1 MVDRFVVRAFG
12 PLEVSWNGSPVDV
25 RGGLASAIVARLA
38 WTAGVPVAVERL
50 VEALWKEPPANA
62 VGSLRVY
69 VSRLRSGPL
78 GAVLHGGRGG
88 YSLELSRADVDVL
101 RFWDCLDGADAL
113 DLDEAHSSAD
123 RFASALALWRAEP
136 FEGLSTFPFAAVAA
150 AELRRRRRDALQ
162 HLAAL
167 RIEQGEPLR
176 AVAEIEPRI
185 AEEPA
190 HEGLVTA
197 LARAYAAAG
206 RPSEAL
212 TVLDGLR
219 DHVRE
224 RTGLDP
230 SLDVSALRQAI
241 LRQDAS
247 VVSGGSRRDVER
259 YNIPV
264 PLTRMVGRAR
274 DLARIEDAR
283 SAHRLVTL
291 VGPGGVGKTR
301 LAVESARRSTR
312 TIDERQWMIDLS
324 SVPEGAEVLGTVAD
338 QLGAS
343 EHSLDAIARRLEG
356 GPVLLILDNAEHVIR
371 STRIF
376 VVQLLGA
383 CAGLAVLTTSRE
395 PLGIAGEFV
404 LRIEGL
410 VGPELDQAVELFR
423 ERSAAARGGTTPP
436 GHSDGSI
443 RRMCRLLDGLPLA
456 LELAAAR
463 TAVLS
468 VDDLSAVLDRGEQLP
483 GGAAEPE
490 RHGSLENTIRW
501 STDGLPADEFTLLV
515 ELSRFAGPF
524 TLDAVEAICTP
535 GSRPRRD
542 VALSLAHKSLIAA
555 EETEDGQRRYRLLE
569 SMKAFARSRDDP
581 GATEEWFQR
590 HRAYFAE
597 LVDQLAPAI
606 RTHAAKATHALF
618 DTLAW
623 DLQLATE
630 NAIAA
635 QDRDMAL
642 RLASGQAW
650 HWFKRGWL
658 VEGRAVVDRALAV
671 PGRSDPSIEARALV
685 GIVNLAYQSGD
696 ADAAF
701 EYVRLGIERAT
712 EGGDR
717 FSLATLLAYVAYG
730 RSLFGE
736 ADQAQAL
743 IEQAMAS
750 AEGAPDWLMAELLM
764 SKGQTQRASGQP
776 ALALD
781 SLAEARRLARRAGH
795 AWALTSSEY
804 VAGKI
809 LIDVRRAPEA
819 IVLLAQGAHA
829 AASGGDYPGAL
840 ALLHAMGGATALV
853 EQHADG
859 ATVFG
864 AVDAIGRRYSYN
876 PVAAEGAD
884 AQALRDRVASGLTPR
899 EFDAAYSRGSGLTL
913 AELLALGASLVPT
926 R

>member
-1 MVDRFVVRAFG
+1 MADRFVVRAFG
-12 PLEVSWNGSPVDV
+12 PLEVTQNGSPVDV

-38 WTAGVPVAVERL
+38 WTAGMPVAVDRL

-88 YSLELSRADVDVL
+88 YSLNLSRADVDVL
-101 RFWDCLDGADAL
+101 RFQDHLDEAAASL
-113 DLDEAHSSAD
+113 NEAHSSAD
-123 RFASALALWRAEP
+123 RWADALALWRADP
-136 FEGLSTFPFAAVAA
+136 FEGLSAFPFTTTAVAD
-150 AELRRRRRDALQ
+150 LRRRRRDALQ
-162 HLAAL
+162 HLAAV
-167 RIEQGEPLR
+167 RIDQGEPLR
-176 AVAEIEPRI
+176 AVALIEPRV

-219 DHVRE
+219 DHVQE
-224 RTGLDP
+224 NTGLDP
-230 SLDVSALRQAI
+230 SPDVSALRQAI
-241 LRQDAS
+241 LRHDAS
-247 VVSGGSRRDVER
+247 VVTTGPSLDVDR
-259 YNIPV
+259 YNVPV
-264 PLTRMVGRAR
+264 PLTRLIGRAA
-274 DLARIEDAR
+274 DLARIEEAR
-283 SAHRLVTL
+283 SLHRLVTL
-291 VGPGGVGKTR
+291 VGTGGVGKTR
-301 LAVESARRSTR
+301 LAIESARRSTR
-312 TIDERQWMIDLS
+312 TIDEEQWMIDLS
-324 SVPEGAEVLGTVAD
+324 SVPENGDVVGAIAD
-338 QLGAS
+338 QLGAH
-343 EHSLDAIARRLEG
+343 EPSLDAIARRVEG
-356 GPVLLILDNAEHVIR
+356 RPVLLILDNAEHVIR
-371 STRIF
+371 PVRAF
-376 VVQLLGA
+376 VLRALSL
-383 CAGLAVLTTSRE
+383 CAGLAVLVTSRE

-404 LRIEGL
+404 LRIDGL

-423 ERSAAARGGTTPP
+423 ERSAAARGGAAPP

-483 GGAAEPE
+483 AGVSQPE

-501 STDGLPADEFTLLV
+501 STDSLPAEEFTLLV
-515 ELSRFAGPF
+515 ELSNFAGPF

-535 GSRPRRD
+535 GAGSLRD
-542 VALSLAHKSLIAA
+542 LALSLAHKSLVAA
-555 EETEDGQRRYRLLE
+555 DETEDGQRRYRLLE
-569 SMKAFARSRDDP
+569 SMKAFARSRRDP
-581 GATEEWFQR
+581 GDTEEWFRR
-590 HRAYFAE
+590 HRAYFAD

-606 RTHAAKATHALF
+606 RTHAAKTTHALF

-630 NAIAA
+630 NSIAA

-642 RLASGQAW
+642 RLASGQSW

-701 EYVRLGIERAT
+701 EYVRVGIERAT
-712 EGGDR
+712 EGGDG

-736 ADQAQAL
+736 ADEAERL
-743 IEQAMAS
+743 IEQAMAL

-764 SKGQTQRASGQP
+764 SRGQTQRASGRP

-781 SLAEARRLARRAGH
+781 SLAQARRLARRAGH

-819 IVLLAQGAHA
+819 IVLLAQGAQA
-829 AASGGDYPGAL
+829 AASGGDHPGAL
-840 ALLHAMGGATALV
+840 ALLHALGGAAALV
-853 EQHADG
+853 EQHAIG

-884 AQALRDRVASGLTPR
+884 AQVHRDRVASGLTPR
-899 EFDAAYSRGSGLTL
+899 EFEAAYARGGGLTL
-913 AELLALGASLVPT
+913 TELLALAASLVPT